1 MAQADKT
8 PALILEKDRELSES
22 ISKSLKRRS
31 YAVTSLSARDEALA
45 LIKEQL
51 VPLAIV
57 GNAEGDISPFESMK
71 DIVMASPMT
80 SMVLITDLPKEEVED
95 KAEGYG
101 ILGHV
106 GRKEPAR
113 DLMRL
118 VKSFEE
124 IFGAF
129 HPSAKD

>member
-1 MAQADKT
+1 MARTDKT
-8 PALILEKDRELSES
+8 PALILEKDRELAET

-31 YAVTSLSARDEALA
+31 YAVTSLSSRDEALA
-45 LIKEQL
+45 LLKENL
-51 VPLAIV
+51 CPLAIV
-57 GNAEGDISPFESMK
+57 GDAEGGVSPFESMK

-80 SMVLITDLPKEEVED
+80 SMVLITDLPKEEVEE

-106 GRKEPAR
+106 GREDPSR
-113 DLMRL
+113 NLIRL

-124 IFGAF
+124 IFRAF
-129 HPSAKD
+129 SPSTRA